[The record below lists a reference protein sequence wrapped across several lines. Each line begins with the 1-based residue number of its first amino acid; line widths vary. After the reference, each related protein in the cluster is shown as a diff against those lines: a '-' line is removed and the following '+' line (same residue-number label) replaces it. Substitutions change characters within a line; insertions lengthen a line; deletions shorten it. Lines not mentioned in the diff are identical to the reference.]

1 MNVNV
6 KAIQVYE
13 EKFSLSRSLSFDL
26 NRKYLN
32 KTFLKPHPFNSLAKL
47 QISEKRFFVIIQV
60 CVQQKLYI
68 GGEDF
73 GNI

>member
-1 MNVNV
+1 MNANV

-32 KTFLKPHPFNSLAKL
+32 KTFLKPHPFNSFTKL
-47 QISEKRFFVIIQV
+47 QISEKRFFLIIQAH
-60 CVQQKLYI
+60 VQQKLYI
-68 GGEDF
+68 GGRGF
-73 GNI
+73 W